1 MAIVFSAVAIFIFF
15 FFFFF
20 FFLLRNTNV
29 TEHMPRKKSQEF
41 KDSQTIHS
49 NYKSKKNE
57 EKNKL
62 NEN

>member
-1 MAIVFSAVAIFIFF
+1 MWEALSYFIAVHKVFF

-20 FFLLRNTNV
+20 EILFLLRNTNV

-49 NYKSKKNE
+49 NYKSKKKE
-57 EKNKL
+57 
-62 NEN
+62 